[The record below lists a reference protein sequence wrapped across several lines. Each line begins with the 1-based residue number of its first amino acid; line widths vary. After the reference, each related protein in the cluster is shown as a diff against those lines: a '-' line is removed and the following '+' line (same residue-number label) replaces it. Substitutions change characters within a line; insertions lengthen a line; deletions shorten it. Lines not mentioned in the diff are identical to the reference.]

1 MLSTLTPLFRPGRIA
16 VIGASANPEKM
27 GFQIFRN
34 ILDAGF
40 PGEVVPV
47 NPKGEVIL
55 GLPSVRSASDIPE
68 GTDLAVVIIPA
79 KLVPATMLQLGERKV
94 RSAIVITGGFA
105 ESGEEGAALQQELVR
120 NARRC
125 GIRVIG
131 PNCQ

>member
-1 MLSTLTPLFRPGRIA
+1 MLSALTPLFRPGRIA

-55 GLPSVRSASDIPE
+55 GLPSVRSASEIPE

-79 KLVPATMLQLGERKV
+79 KLVPSYNFV
-94 RSAIVITGGFA
+94 
-105 ESGEEGAALQQELVR
+105 
-120 NARRC
+120 
-125 GIRVIG
+125 
-131 PNCQ
+131 